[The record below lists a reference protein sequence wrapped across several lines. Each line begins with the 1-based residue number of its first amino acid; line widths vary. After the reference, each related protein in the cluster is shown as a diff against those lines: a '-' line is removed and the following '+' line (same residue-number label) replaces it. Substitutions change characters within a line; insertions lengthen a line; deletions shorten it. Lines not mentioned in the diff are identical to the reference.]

1 MVQKASLSC
10 QYLWRLAGTAIM
22 GAKSRLAAG
31 VTLSKKSMATFIVR
45 VKLHEGCFRDYGV
58 LEAAMT
64 NENFILRKP
73 AVPDYREFLYYGNL
87 GLSPAHALVKKAV
100 LLTGRQFSFA
110 VLKDQAAEKQYH
122 NNNNPVR
129 ELSAPLRNVS

>member
-1 MVQKASLSC
+1 
-10 QYLWRLAGTAIM
+10 
-22 GAKSRLAAG
+22 
-31 VTLSKKSMATFIVR
+31 MATLLIR
-45 VKLHEGCFRDYGV
+45 IKLHDGCFHDYRI
-58 LEAAMT
+58 LEAAMA
-64 NENFILRKP
+64 NENFILRKS
-73 AVPDYREFLYYGNL
+73 ASTDYREFSYYGNL

-110 VLKDQAAEKQYH
+110 VLKDQGAEKQYH